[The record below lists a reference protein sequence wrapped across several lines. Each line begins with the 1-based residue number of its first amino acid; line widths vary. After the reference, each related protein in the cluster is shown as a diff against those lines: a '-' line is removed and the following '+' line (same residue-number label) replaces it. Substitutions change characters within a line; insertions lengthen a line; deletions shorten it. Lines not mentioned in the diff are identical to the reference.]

1 MIFAATEFFNST
13 PFLLTVNPGML
24 MSQEMLWMPGASTV
38 GVVCK
43 DGVILASE
51 KRLTMGYMVT
61 SRAGRKVFKI
71 TDHVGTACA
80 GLVSD
85 MQMLTKE
92 IAALAKLYELN
103 IGRAISVRSAAKI
116 MSNILFERRLF
127 PLFTQTIVGG
137 VDETGP
143 SLYVLDLLGSL
154 IEDKFATVGTGSEVA
169 IGVLEAG
176 YREGLSLDEAK
187 ELVVKAIRSAI
198 ARDAASGDGIDV
210 MTITREGVREETL
223 PAR

>member
-1 MIFAATEFFNST
+1 MICAATEFFNST

-38 GVVCK
+38 GVVCI

-61 SRAGRKVFKI
+61 SRVGRKVFRI

-92 IAALAKLYELN
+92 IAALARLYELN
-103 IGRAISVRSAAKI
+103 IGRAISVKSAAKI

-176 YREGLSLDEAK
+176 YREGLSLSEAK
-187 ELVVKAIRSAI
+187 DLVVKAIRSAI

-210 MTITREGVREETL
+210 MTITKAGVGEETL
-223 PAR
+223 PAK